1 MTIISQYLKGSQLK
15 SINLSAVKWSKVAES
30 LATKSV
36 QQCRNKAV
44 QMLQL
49 LFRDNSALDRQLV
62 RYLMGHSN
70 S

>member
-1 MTIISQYLKGSQLK
+1 MSIISQYIRGTHLK

-30 LATKSV
+30 LAMKSV
-36 QQCRNKAV
+36 QQCRNKTV
-44 QMLQL
+44 QILQL

-62 RYLMGHSN
+62 RYLIGHTS

>member
-1 MTIISQYLKGSQLK
+1 MTIISQYIRDSHLK

-44 QMLQL
+44 QILQL
-49 LFRDNSALDRQLV
+49 LFRDNSALDHQLV